1 MRYIE
6 LDKAIKVACEFVG
19 KLTHNQID
27 AVDMAVALEE
37 LPTED
42 VVPRSEVEKFIQE
55 IDQIQ
60 KDKAEITYLKEQ
72 LIAKAKQE
80 VAREIFEEI
89 EKEIKEAMNFVK
101 QNYAETENALWQA
114 QYVGL
119 NQARYIVLDAK
130 KKYIKIQ

>member
-1 MRYIE
+1 MRYID
-6 LDKAIKVACEFVG
+6 LDKVIEDVESVGAYYSEQEAVKELCLDEIKGQPIA
-19 KLTHNQID
+19 
-27 AVDMAVALEE
+27 
-37 LPTED
+37 D
-42 VVPRSEVEKFIQE
+42 VVPREEV
-55 IDQIQ
+55 
-60 KDKAEITYLKEQ
+60 
-72 LIAKAKQE
+72 AKQ
-80 VAREIFEEI
+80 IFEEI